1 MVGAALVATSALGV
15 GCGDD
20 DGGGSGG
27 TGAMDAGGMGGDS
40 GTGGAGTGGTG
51 GDDTDGGGMGGT
63 GGSSG
68 TGGTGGGTP
77 CDPTINEVDV
87 DENITA
93 DTTWECGTYL
103 LKDKIFVTDDATL
116 TIEPGVLVLGDTGIV
131 GSTSALLVT
140 RGAKLNAVGTA
151 AEPIVFTSA
160 NPEGARGQ
168 GDWGGVVLLG
178 DAPINSGSCVGGTG
192 DACTGGYFETN
203 IEGIDP
209 TDPNGKFG
217 GNDVASDCGDL
228 EYLRI
233 EFAGF
238 VLSGE
243 SELNGLTVGACG
255 TGTKLSHIQVH
266 RGSDDGVE
274 FFGGT
279 VGVDHLVLSA
289 ISDDSMDWDLGWKGN
304 VQFVVVH
311 QSPTDGDKGFEADNL
326 GGNETASPRSNPTIF
341 NVTMIGNPTKTGMQL
356 REGTLGTL
364 RNFIVT
370 GFQAAVNLAAVTAPL
385 ATEWPSDLSIE
396 NSLFFGN
403 TAVGNP
409 DSTDDDNGFNE
420 DDAIRAAARNN
431 EFEEDP
437 GLGTDVTDPNYKPT
451 NSAVGGK
458 ATPPAGFDTT
468 ADYAGAVDPEGDDWT
483 TGWTAFPVD

>member
-1 MVGAALVATSALGV
+1 MVGAALVATSALAV

-20 DGGGSGG
+20 DGAGSGG

-51 GDDTDGGGMGGT
+51 GDDADSGAGTGGSGGT
-63 GGSSG
+63 GGAG
-68 TGGTGGGTP
+68 P
-77 CDPTINEVDV
+77 CDPSETEVEVDA
-87 DENITA
+87 NISA
-93 DTTWECGTYL
+93 DTRWTCGTYIL
-103 LKDKIFVTDDATL
+103 NEKIFVTNNATL
-116 TIEPGVLVLGDTGIV
+116 TVDPGVLVLGATDV
-131 GSTSALLVT
+131 PGSTAALLVT
-140 RGAKLNAVGTA
+140 RGAKLEAVGTA
-151 AEPIVFTSA
+151 EEPIVFTSA
-160 NPEGARGQ
+160 NPEGARSQ

-178 DAPINSGSCVGGTG
+178 DAPLNSGNCIGGTG
-192 DACTGGYFETN
+192 DACTGGFWQAN

-209 TDPNGKFG
+209 NDPNGAFG
-217 GNDVASDCGDL
+217 GTDATSDCGQL
-228 EYLRI
+228 EYVRI

-255 TGTKLSHIQVH
+255 TDTKLSYIQVH

-289 ISDDSMDWDLGWKGN
+289 ISDDSMDWDLGWQGD
-304 VQFVVVH
+304 VQFLVVH
-311 QSPTDGDKGFEADNL
+311 QSATDGDKGFEADNL
-326 GGNETASPRSNPTIF
+326 GGNETVAPRSNPTIF
-341 NVTMIGNPTKTGMQL
+341 NATMIGNPTKTGMLL

-370 GFQAAVNLAAVTAPL
+370 GFQIAVDLSAVTAPL
-385 ATEWPSDLSIE
+385 ATEWPSDISIE
-396 NSLFFGN
+396 HSVFFGN
-403 TAVGNP
+403 TTVGDS

-420 DDAIRAAARNN
+420 DDAVRAAARNN
-431 EFEEDP
+431 VFDLDP
-437 GLGTDVTDPNYKPT
+437 GLGTDITAPNYRPT
-451 NSAVGGK
+451 STMLGGK

-468 ADYAGAVDPEGDDWT
+468 ATYAGAVDPAGVDWT
-483 TGWTAFPVD
+483 AVWTAFPAD